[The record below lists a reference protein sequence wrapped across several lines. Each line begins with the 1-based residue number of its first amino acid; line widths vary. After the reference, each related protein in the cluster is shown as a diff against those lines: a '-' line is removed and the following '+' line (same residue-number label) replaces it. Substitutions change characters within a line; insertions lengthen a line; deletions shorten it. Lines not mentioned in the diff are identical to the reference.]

1 MPFAKI
7 LPNKY
12 IYFYFSFFFTVMF
25 SNCTLF
31 HCSILLLPLGKYDSP
46 PPSHPSPGVLHF
58 SRYCRF
64 LHSSF
69 FFLFIWDAKLS
80 VLYLASWG
88 RFSRFI
94 FTYYKRWWAQRESE
108 NYSVLYSEEG
118 NLQRIKLISEVYWM
132 GYCWIRD
139 CLWKFNEWI
148 HNEKYK
154 YTCVTLSSI

>member
-1 MPFAKI
+1 MPFANL

-12 IYFYFSFFFTVMF
+12 IYFYFLTVMF
-25 SNCTLF
+25 CNCALF
-31 HCSILLLPLGKYDSP
+31 CCSILLLPLGKYDSP
-46 PPSHPSPGVLHF
+46 LPAIPLQGCYILADTAGFCNSF
-58 SRYCRF
+58 
-64 LHSSF
+64 SF
-69 FFLFIWDAKLS
+69 FFVVFIWDAKLS
-80 VLYLASWG
+80 ASYLASWG

-94 FTYYKRWWAQRESE
+94 FTYYRRWWAQRESE